1 MTRRGFA
8 ATGLAASAS
17 AWQDDAY
24 GRLIAANDR
33 NIDAIL
39 AGTAQPGRSSTR
51 RTAVMF
57 ELLSCAYVTPESRHH
72 RSGVVLEQ
80 MRRGIGAVRRAQH
93 GDGTIDSGNL
103 HSPPDTSFVVEE
115 IAAAVTILRRAALA
129 EAADVEAEATRFLEN
144 AVRPLATGGIHTPN
158 HRWVLCAALARLNS
172 LLPDPRIAAR
182 IDDWLGEGIDIDP
195 DGQYS
200 ERSVGVYSRVTD
212 HALIDIARLMKRPEL
227 FEPVRRN
234 LELTAYHMHADGEL
248 ETVASRRQDAG
259 FPGRINAYYL
269 GYRYMA
275 IHDRNPLFAG
285 VARFI
290 EERLLDARLS
300 DDRLPRTIDRVNP
313 LVHFLEE
320 PRLRGPLP
328 DAAPV
333 PSSYAKHFPHS
344 GLARIR
350 RGAISA
356 SIFGGSDWPMGV
368 ASGLSSTP
376 TFFTLRN
383 GSAIL
388 ESVRMSA
395 NFFSLG
401 AFHPAGLER
410 DGDTW
415 VMRQKHD
422 APYYQPLPK
431 SARRADGRY
440 AHTPARDER
449 FWSRLDFPNR
459 AQSDMRSLDQKVT
472 IRERNGGFDLDFDIG
487 GESGVPIAI
496 EFSFRPGGNLE
507 GAQEAEKGRYTLKD
521 GHAQYRVGADAIR
534 VGPGTAAHG
543 QFTFGMQPATGVC
556 LYLTALT
563 PFRRTIEI
571 RAAGTA

>member
-17 AWQDDAY
+17 AWQDDAF
-24 GRLIAANDR
+24 GRLLAANDR

-39 AGTAQPGRSSTR
+39 AGTAQPARSSTR
-51 RTAVMF
+51 RTAVVF
-57 ELLSCAYVTPESRHH
+57 ELLSCALVAPQSRHY
-72 RSGVVLEQ
+72 RSGAVLEQ
-80 MRRGIGAVRRAQH
+80 MRRSIAVVRKAQH

-115 IAAAVTILRRAALA
+115 IAAAVAILRKAGHA
-129 EAADVEAEATRFLEN
+129 EAAEVQAEATRFLEN

-172 LLPDPRIAAR
+172 LMPDPRIVAR

-227 FEPVRRN
+227 LEPVRRN

-259 FPGRINAYYL
+259 FPGRISAYYL

-285 VARFI
+285 IARFI
-290 EERLLDARLS
+290 EERLLDARLP

-313 LVHFLEE
+313 LVHFLDE
-320 PRLRGPLP
+320 PSLRGPLP
-328 DAAPV
+328 DAVPV

-368 ASGLSSTP
+368 ASGLSSNP
-376 TFFTLRN
+376 TFFTFRN
-383 GSAIL
+383 GLAIL

-410 DGDTW
+410 DGDAW
-415 VMRQKHD
+415 VLRQKHE

-431 SARRADGRY
+431 SARKPDGRY

-459 AQSDMRSLDQKVT
+459 AQSDVRTLEQNVT
-472 IRERNGGFDLDFDIG
+472 IRERSGGFDLDFAIG
-487 GESGVPIAI
+487 GESGVPVAI
-496 EFSFRPGGNLE
+496 EFAFRPGGAFE
-507 GAQEAEKGRYTLKD
+507 GAREAGKNQYTLQD
-521 GHAQYRVGADAIR
+521 GHALYRSGPDSIR
-534 VGPGTAAHG
+534 IGPGSAAHG
-543 QFTFGMQPATGVC
+543 QFTFGVQPASGVC
-556 LYLTALT
+556 LYLTAVT
-563 PFRRTIEI
+563 PFRRTIEV
-571 RAAGTA
+571 RAGTA